1 VQDIAE
7 RSRLKSEMLQGYGDT
22 VLRAEAL
29 EEQLVKSR
37 KHAAAMQSK
46 LDTAFAKYHNDIQEM
61 QAKGD
66 NLVRKNKSLRNKNK
80 GTPLVLLSTC
90 WRSRGSLTRFAL
102 LFVELETRVEQLKT
116 SETDLKNLF
125 YREQEA
131 RQVLELDYKELAYEC
146 DKHMELR
153 IASDHDL
160 VNCYK
165 SLQKLNEDC
174 EKLRA
179 QLKELEEAALPIA
192 RLLVPHPG
200 GPKIAPLVDRLK
212 EAPSRLAAYVKH
224 LARSI
229 PNQVL
234 AFMKSY
240 FPKAPVDVVAG
251 GLAAN
256 CTDEQYAELL
266 EQMAPIA
273 DQVVEKLNLQ

>member
-1 VQDIAE
+1 VQDVAE

-29 EEQLVKSR
+29 EDQLVKSR
-37 KHAAAMQSK
+37 MHAAAMQSK
-46 LDTAFAKYHNDIQEM
+46 LDAAFAKYHNDIQEM

-66 NLVRKNKSLRNKNK
+66 DLVRKNKSLRNKNK
-80 GTPLVLLSTC
+80 GTPLVLMSTC
-90 WRSRGSLTRFAL
+90 WRSRGSLTRFSL
-102 LFVELETRVEQLKT
+102 LFAELETRVEQLKT

-153 IASDHDL
+153 IASDREL

-174 EKLRA
+174 EKLQA
-179 QLKELEEAALPIA
+179 KLKELEEATLPIA

-224 LARSI
+224 LAKSI

-234 AFMKSY
+234 ASMKSY

-266 EQMAPIA
+266 EQMTPIA
-273 DQVVEKLNLQ
+273 EQVADKLNLQ